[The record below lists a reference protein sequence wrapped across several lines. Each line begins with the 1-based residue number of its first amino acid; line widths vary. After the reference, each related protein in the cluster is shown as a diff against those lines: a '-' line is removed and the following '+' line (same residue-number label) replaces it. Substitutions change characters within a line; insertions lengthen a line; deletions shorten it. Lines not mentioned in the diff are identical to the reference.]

1 MNGGRGMPDVSL
13 TPATEEKLA
22 IEAKAE
28 EKQSENEIFSKPASK
43 PNKKLVIKPTEDLKP
58 VKVLDDISDEPEP
71 AKKTKKKL
79 TEKQLEA
86 LARGRQKSI
95 ETRQKAKEEKAK
107 EKQQQFVYQEPKPI
121 APPVMSAT
129 TSQSAPPNI
138 QIDYDKII
146 NGVASVY
153 EQRLNAKEQKKLED
167 EQRAQAVNEQVSEFE
182 EKIRADERLRLQTKM
197 KEEQKIK
204 QNNINTKMTENVYGR
219 GGGMNAGASASA
231 NPYAYAFAMG
241 ARNRFQS
248 RY

>member
-58 VKVLDDISDEPEP
+58 VKVLDDISEELASEP
-71 AKKTKKKL
+71 AKKPKKKL

-95 ETRQKAKEEKAK
+95 ETRQKAKD
-107 EKQQQFVYQEPKPI
+107 KQQQFVYQEPKPI
-121 APPVMSAT
+121 APPVASSM
-129 TSQSAPPNI
+129 SAPPNI

-182 EKIRADERLRLQTKM
+182 EKIRADERLRLQTKI

>member
-28 EKQSENEIFSKPASK
+28 EKQPENEIFSKPASK

-58 VKVLDDISDEPEP
+58 VKVLDDISEGESEP
-71 AKKTKKKL
+71 AKKPKKKL

-86 LARGRQKSI
+86 LARGRQKRI

-107 EKQQQFVYQEPKPI
+107 DKQQQFVYQEPKPI
-121 APPVMSAT
+121 APPVAS
-129 TSQSAPPNI
+129 SQSAPPNI

-182 EKIRADERLRLQTKM
+182 EKIRADERLRLQTKI

-219 GGGMNAGASASA
+219 GGGMSAGASASA